1 MSPEAAEFWN
11 LVVREGLPRF
21 RYFRR
26 PTLLEILDG
35 QFLGGRLHADWE
47 SLKAKILPGDQI
59 WPFEFHVRAYLGLR
73 RGYIVLRRGRPV
85 GGIVTEV
92 S

>member
-1 MSPEAAEFWN
+1 MSPEELEFWN
-11 LVVREGLPRF
+11 LVVRKGLPRF
-21 RYFRR
+21 RFFRR
-26 PTLLEILDG
+26 STSPGLLDCT
-35 QFLGGRLHADWE
+35 FLGGRLQADWE
-47 SLKAKILPGDQI
+47 NLKAQMLPGDRI
-59 WPFEFHVRAYLGLR
+59 WPFEFNVRAYLGLR